1 MKNGKMIHLSK
12 TMKYRKLEEEKEIEK
27 ERGRK
32 VGKSYLYIVNCNSG
46 VKKKN
51 RLHLKFEM

>member
-1 MKNGKMIHLSK
+1 MKNGKIIHLSK
-12 TMKYRKLEEEKEIEK
+12 TMEYGKLEEEKEIEK

-46 VKKKN
+46 VKKK
-51 RLHLKFEM
+51 K